1 MFYSTRHFF
10 RLVIILILVLLIV
23 RFLPQALSEAKVFI
37 NFIISQ
43 GSKLIGN
50 IKM

>member
-10 RLVIILILVLLIV
+10 RLVIILILIFLIV

-37 NFIISQ
+37 NFVIVQ
-43 GSKLIGN
+43 AGKLIGN
-50 IKM
+50 FKM

>member
-10 RLVIILILVLLIV
+10 RLVIILILIFLIV
-23 RFLPQALSEAKVFI
+23 RFLPQALSEAKTFI
-37 NFIISQ
+37 DFMIGQ
-43 GSKLIGN
+43 ASKLIGN